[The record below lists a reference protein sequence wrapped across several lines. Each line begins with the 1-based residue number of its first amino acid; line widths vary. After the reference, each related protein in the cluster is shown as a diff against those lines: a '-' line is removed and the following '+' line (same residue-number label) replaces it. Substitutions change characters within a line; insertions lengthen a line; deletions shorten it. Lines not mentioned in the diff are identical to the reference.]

1 LLALSGQRND
11 GAWNAVNHKHKL
23 ALLLGC
29 YHGWLLCIK
38 RRHWI
43 VSEVPHQRSNGTYP
57 VRCRSLRIEE
67 FPMANNKN
75 PNEQQ
80 PGERK
85 PGKHHYNPGNM
96 SGKTADLFKE
106 DGEKQNNLDTIE
118 SREPPPHERKNR

>member
-1 LLALSGQRND
+1 MPFTSDR
-11 GAWNAVNHKHKL
+11 
-23 ALLLGC
+23 
-29 YHGWLLCIK
+29 
-38 RRHWI
+38 
-43 VSEVPHQRSNGTYP
+43 
-57 VRCRSLRIEE
+57 EE

-118 SREPPPHERKNR
+118 SREPPPHKRENRRPLHSPGDER